1 MAIFW
6 RINSNELT
14 PLFETPT
21 LGFSEEDPSFIPDEY
36 LENGEF
42 IIFRTCHSIGDWGII
57 SAIPKLLKA
66 KYPNCKV
73 YVPSPTLLRTMF
85 GRFTNWNHWQDPF
98 TNVEI
103 VFKHNPYV
111 DAFIDD
117 ITEEVFHD
125 HYRIYNLNTPE
136 IPLVVQMMK
145 FWQLSETEYADHLP
159 ELYFSEEEKEVG
171 DSIIQ
176 HYIGN
181 KSYGTLLL
189 TNTVQE
195 YYSDQTNKLLLDRM
209 QEYKDLTFFYY
220 GSKPIED
227 TIFKKIKT
235 VDFKT
240 LKLPIRVQLY
250 LKTKALVNIGY
261 QSGVN
266 DSICRYSKVICTP
279 STGHLGADYLGAI
292 EYIGYK
298 NK

>member
-57 SAIPKLLKA
+57 SAIPKLLKT

-73 YVPSPTLLRTMF
+73 YVPSASLIQRMF
-85 GRFTNWNHWQDPF
+85 GGFTNWNHWNNPF
-98 TNVEI
+98 ANVEV

-111 DAFIDD
+111 DAFIEN
-117 ITEEVFHD
+117 ITDEVFHD
-125 HYRIYNLNTPE
+125 HYRIYDSNNPE
-136 IPLVVQMMK
+136 VSLVIQMMK
-145 FWQLSETEYADHLP
+145 FWQLTEEEYADHLP
-159 ELYFSEEEKEVG
+159 ELYFSKEEKKVG

-181 KSYGTLLL
+181 KDYGTLLL

-195 YYSDQTNKLLLDRM
+195 YYSDQTNQLLLDRM

-220 GSKPIED
+220 GSKPVED
-227 TIFKKIKT
+227 TIFKGIKI
-235 VDFKT
+235 VDFKA
-240 LKLPIRVQLY
+240 LKLPIRIQLY
-250 LKTKALVNIGY
+250 LKTKASVNIGY

>member
-57 SAIPKLLKA
+57 SAIPKLLKT

-73 YVPSPTLLRTMF
+73 YVPSASLIQRMF
-85 GRFTNWNHWQDPF
+85 GGFTNWNHWNNPF
-98 TNVEI
+98 ANVEV

-111 DAFIDD
+111 DAFIEN
-117 ITEEVFHD
+117 ITDEVFHD
-125 HYRIYNLNTPE
+125 HYRIYDSNNPE
-136 IPLVVQMMK
+136 VSLVIQMMK
-145 FWQLSETEYADHLP
+145 FWQLTKEEYADHLP
-159 ELYFSEEEKEVG
+159 ELYFSKEEKKVG

-181 KSYGTLLL
+181 KDYGTLLL

-195 YYSDQTNKLLLDRM
+195 YYSDETNKLLLQRM
-209 QEYKDLTFFYY
+209 EEYKGLTFFYY
-220 GSKPIED
+220 GSKPIEN
-227 TIFKKIKT
+227 TIFKEVRTI
-235 VDFKT
+235 DFKT
-240 LKLPIRVQLY
+240 LELPIRIQLY

-266 DSICRYSKVICTP
+266 DSVCRYSKVICTP
-279 STGHLGADYLGAI
+279 STGHLGADYLKAI
-292 EYIGYK
+292 EYVGLK

>member
-57 SAIPKLLKA
+57 SAIPKLLKT

-73 YVPSPTLLRTMF
+73 YVPSANLIQRMF
-85 GRFTNWNHWQDPF
+85 GGFTNWNHWNNPF
-98 TNVEI
+98 ANAEV

-111 DAFIDD
+111 DAFIEN
-117 ITEEVFHD
+117 ITDEVFHD
-125 HYRIYNLNTPE
+125 HYRIYNSNNPE
-136 IPLVVQMMK
+136 VSLVIQMMK
-145 FWQLSETEYADHLP
+145 FWQLTEEEYADHLP
-159 ELYFSEEEKEVG
+159 ELYFSKEEKEVG

-176 HYIGN
+176 HYISD
-181 KSYGTLLL
+181 KDYGTLLL

-195 YYSDQTNKLLLDRM
+195 YYSDETNKLLLQRM
-209 QEYKDLTFFYY
+209 EEYKGLTFFYY
-220 GSKPIED
+220 GSKPIEN
-227 TIFKKIKT
+227 TIFKEVKT
-235 VDFKT
+235 IDFKT
-240 LKLPIRVQLY
+240 LELPIRIQLY

-266 DSICRYSKVICTP
+266 DSVCRYSKVICTP
-279 STGHLGADYLGAI
+279 STGHLGADYLKAI
-292 EYIGYK
+292 EYVGLK